1 MNSTGS
7 VISMDT
13 KDYKIDDYF
22 GNWKVTDNI
31 IIDGKQLYLL
41 EHQEFREQAVRIILN
56 SYEKF
61 VTETGANYDMIN
73 GQVNNQ
79 KKATE
84 KNTESGE

>member
-41 EHQEFREQAVRIILN
+41 EHQEFRE
-56 SYEKF
+56 
-61 VTETGANYDMIN
+61 
-73 GQVNNQ
+73 
-79 KKATE
+79 
-84 KNTESGE
+84 

>member
-1 MNSTGS
+1 M
-7 VISMDT
+7 
-13 KDYKIDDYF
+13 
-22 GNWKVTDNI
+22 
-31 IIDGKQLYLL
+31 
-41 EHQEFREQAVRIILN
+41 RIILN

-61 VTETGANYDMIN
+61 VTETGANYDMID